1 MTLLLQGSVSPL
13 KSHSASSLPSGAQ
26 DSKVRPEWDT
36 AHGSQL
42 IAQWRKPGREIIGL
56 ELVPCGSHMKFT
68 FPVFLI
74 LSFPP
79 SAVFKNAIQRIVY

>member
-1 MTLLLQGSVSPL
+1 MG
-13 KSHSASSLPSGAQ
+13 HS
-26 DSKVRPEWDT
+26 

-42 IAQWRKPGREIIGL
+42 IEQWWKPGSEIICL
-56 ELVPCGSHMKFT
+56 ELVPCGSHMKLM